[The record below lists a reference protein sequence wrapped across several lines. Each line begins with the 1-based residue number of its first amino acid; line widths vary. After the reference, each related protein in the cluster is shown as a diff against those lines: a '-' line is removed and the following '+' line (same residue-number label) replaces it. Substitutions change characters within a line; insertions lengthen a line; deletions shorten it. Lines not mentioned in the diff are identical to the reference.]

1 MAAVF
6 APRARRGG
14 APAWTAAA
22 MIAPASIIVTIG
34 IVLPIVILF
43 RYSLNQFTPA
53 KVMVDAVTLENYTRF
68 FTDPFYRAV
77 LFRTIRVAALC
88 TAICVVL
95 AFPMAYCLA
104 RTRSR
109 FKNLLLMAVILPL
122 FVGNAVRAAGWMVL
136 FGNRGF
142 VNSILIGSGIVRE
155 PLQIMY
161 TEFAVVVGVIAVN
174 LPFVV
179 LTLQA
184 VLEGIDRAIEEAALG
199 LGAGPWRTFRHVILP
214 LALPGVIA
222 GTILSFILA
231 MNAYADAGASRRTD
245 VPDDGADRLQPVRR
259 SHQLAVRRGDVVCP
273 DDGDAALDGGVQL
286 AGAGPLSALSVA
298 HHGARSRRGITGTRC
313 RVRGTPDAGSSWRRL
328 RFGLRGLPDRRALQ
342 HCRR

>member
-1 MAAVF
+1 MTAAAAAGVLP
-6 APRARRGG
+6 AGSRR
-14 APAWTAAA
+14 WTAAA
-22 MIAPASIIVTIG
+22 AVAPASILVAIG
-34 IVLPIVILF
+34 IVLPIAILF
-43 RYSLNQFTPA
+43 RYSLNQFTPV
-53 KVMVDAVTLENYTRF
+53 KGMVDAFSVENYVKF
-68 FTDPFYRAV
+68 VTDPFYLAV
-77 LFRTIRVAALC
+77 LWRTIRVAAIC

-142 VNSILIGSGIVRE
+142 VNSALLGAGIVRE
-155 PLQIMY
+155 PLQLMY
-161 TEFAVVVGVIAVN
+161 TEFAVIIGVIAVN

-199 LGAGPWRTFRHVILP
+199 LGANPWRTFRHVVLP
-214 LALPGVIA
+214 LAMPGVIA

-231 MNAYADAGASRRTD
+231 MNAYATPVLLGGPTFQMMGPTVYNQFAGLSNW
-245 VPDDGADRLQPVRR
+245 PFGAAMAFVLMTATLVLTLT
-259 SHQLAVRRGDVVCP
+259 SNWLAQAP
-273 DDGDAALDGGVQL
+273 Y
-286 AGAGPLSALSVA
+286 
-298 HHGARSRRGITGTRC
+298 
-313 RVRGTPDAGSSWRRL
+313 
-328 RFGLRGLPDRRALQ
+328 RRAIVEPVAV
-342 HCRR
+342 

>member
-1 MAAVF
+1 MTAAAARLSGTN
-6 APRARRGG
+6 APG
-14 APAWTAAA
+14 WTAAA
-22 MIAPASIIVTIG
+22 MIAPASIVVTIG
-34 IVLPIVILF
+34 IVLPIAILL
-43 RYSLNQFTPA
+43 RYSLNQYTPA
-53 KVMVDAVTLENYTRF
+53 KMMVDAVTLENYAKF
-68 FTDPFYRAV
+68 FTDPFYVAV
-77 LFRTIRVAALC
+77 LLRTMRVAAVC

-109 FKNLLLMAVILPL
+109 FKNLLLMAIILPL

-142 VNSILIGSGIVRE
+142 ANAVLMEWGIARE

-161 TEFAVVVGVIAVN
+161 TEFAVVVGIIAVN

-184 VLEGIDRAIEEAALG
+184 VLEGIDRAIEEAAQG

-214 LALPGVIA
+214 LAMPGVVA

-231 MNAYADAGASRRTD
+231 MNAYATPVLLGGPTFQMMAPTVYNQFAGLSNW
-245 VPDDGADRLQPVRR
+245 PFG
-259 SHQLAVRRGDVVCP
+259 
-273 DDGDAALDGGVQL
+273 AALSFVLMTATLLLTVTSNWAAQ
-286 AGAGPLSALSVA
+286 
-298 HHGARSRRGITGTRC
+298 RRY
-313 RVRGTPDAGSSWRRL
+313 RR
-328 RFGLRGLPDRRALQ
+328 
-342 HCRR
+342 

>member
-1 MAAVF
+1 MTAAAVSLARER
-6 APRARRGG
+6 APV
-14 APAWTAAA
+14 WSAAA
-22 MIAPASIIVTIG
+22 MIAPASIVVTIG
-34 IVLPIVILF
+34 IVLPIVLLF
-43 RYSLNQFTPA
+43 RYSLNQYTPA
-53 KVMVDAVTLENYTRF
+53 KMMVDAFTLENYVKF
-68 FTDPFYRAV
+68 FTDPFYLAV

-142 VNSILIGSGIVRE
+142 VNASLMDLGVTTA

-161 TEFAVVVGVIAVN
+161 TELAVVIGIIAVN

-179 LTLQA
+179 LTLQS

-199 LGAGPWRTFRHVILP
+199 LGAGPWRAFRHVILP
-214 LALPGVIA
+214 LAMPGVIA

-231 MNAYADAGASRRTD
+231 MNAYATPVLLGGPTFQMMGPTVYNQFAGLSNW
-245 VPDDGADRLQPVRR
+245 PFG
-259 SHQLAVRRGDVVCP
+259 
-273 DDGDAALDGGVQL
+273 AALAFVL
-286 AGAGPLSALSVA
+286 MTATLLLTMTSNLVA
-298 HHGARSRRGITGTRC
+298 HRGYRR
-313 RVRGTPDAGSSWRRL
+313 
-328 RFGLRGLPDRRALQ
+328 
-342 HCRR
+342 

>member
-1 MAAVF
+1 M
-6 APRARRGG
+6 
-14 APAWTAAA
+14 TAAA
-22 MIAPASIIVTIG
+22 QALARDRGPAWSAAAMVTPASIVVSIG

-43 RYSLNQFTPA
+43 RYSLNQYTPT
-53 KVMVDAVTLENYTRF
+53 KIMVDAFTLENYVKF
-68 FTDPFYRAV
+68 FTDPFYLAV

-88 TAICVVL
+88 TLVCVVL

-142 VNSILIGSGIVRE
+142 VNALLTEAGIARE

-161 TEFAVVVGVIAVN
+161 TELAVVIGIIAVN

-184 VLEGIDRAIEEAALG
+184 VLEGIDRPIEEAALG

-214 LALPGVIA
+214 LAMPGVIA

-231 MNAYADAGASRRTD
+231 MNAYATPVLLGGPTFQMMGPTVYNQFAGLSNW
-245 VPDDGADRLQPVRR
+245 PFGAA
-259 SHQLAVRRGDVVCP
+259 LAFVLMAATLTLTITSNWLAHRGD
-273 DDGDAALDGGVQL
+273 
-286 AGAGPLSALSVA
+286 
-298 HHGARSRRGITGTRC
+298 RR
-313 RVRGTPDAGSSWRRL
+313 
-328 RFGLRGLPDRRALQ
+328 
-342 HCRR
+342 

>member
-1 MAAVF
+1 MATA
-6 APRARRGG
+6 AAQPLARDR
-14 APAWTAAA
+14 APAWSAAA
-22 MIAPASIIVTIG
+22 MVTPAAIVVTIG

-43 RYSLNQFTPA
+43 RYSLNQYTPA
-53 KVMVDAVTLENYTRF
+53 KIMVDAFTIENYVKF
-68 FTDPFYRAV
+68 FTDPFYLAV

-88 TAICVVL
+88 TLICVVL

-142 VNSILIGSGIVRE
+142 VNALLTEAGIARE

-161 TEFAVVVGVIAVN
+161 TELAVVIGIIAVN

-184 VLEGIDRAIEEAALG
+184 VLEGIDRPIEEAALG
-199 LGAGPWRTFRHVILP
+199 LGAGPWRTFWHVILP
-214 LALPGVIA
+214 LAMPGVIA

-231 MNAYADAGASRRTD
+231 MNAYATPVLLGGPTFQMMGPTVYNQFAGLSNW
-245 VPDDGADRLQPVRR
+245 PFG
-259 SHQLAVRRGDVVCP
+259 
-273 DDGDAALDGGVQL
+273 AALAFVLMAATLMLTVTSNWL
-286 AGAGPLSALSVA
+286 AHRGY
-298 HHGARSRRGITGTRC
+298 RR
-313 RVRGTPDAGSSWRRL
+313 
-328 RFGLRGLPDRRALQ
+328 
-342 HCRR
+342 

>member
-1 MAAVF
+1 MMAA
-6 APRARRGG
+6 ATGLPAGARR
-14 APAWTAAA
+14 WTAAA
-22 MIAPASIIVTIG
+22 AVAPASIVVTIG
-34 IVLPIVILF
+34 IVLPVVILF

-53 KVMVDAVTLENYTRF
+53 KMMLDAFTAENYVKF
-68 FTDPFYRAV
+68 LTDPFYLTV
-77 LFRTIRVAALC
+77 LARTIRVAAVC
-88 TAICVVL
+88 TAICIVL

-142 VNSILIGSGIVRE
+142 VNSILVGMGLARE

-161 TEFAVVVGVIAVN
+161 TEFAVIVGVIAVN

-184 VLEGIDRAIEEAALG
+184 VLEGIDRSIEEAALG
-199 LGAGPWRTFRHVILP
+199 LGANPWRTLRHVVLP
-214 LALPGVIA
+214 LAMPGVIA

-231 MNAYADAGASRRTD
+231 MNAYATPVLLGGPTFQMMGPTVYNQFAGLSNW
-245 VPDDGADRLQPVRR
+245 PFGAAMAFVLMTATLVLTLT
-259 SHQLAVRRGDVVCP
+259 SNWLA
-273 DDGDAALDGGVQL
+273 Q
-286 AGAGPLSALSVA
+286 
-298 HHGARSRRGITGTRC
+298 ARY
-313 RVRGTPDAGSSWRRL
+313 
-328 RFGLRGLPDRRALQ
+328 RRAKLEPIAN
-342 HCRR
+342 

>member
-1 MAAVF
+1 MTAA
-6 APRARRGG
+6 AEPRVPDR
-14 APAWTAAA
+14 APAWSAAA
-22 MIAPASIIVTIG
+22 MVTPAAMVVTIG

-43 RYSLNQFTPA
+43 RYSLNQYTPA
-53 KVMVDAVTLENYTRF
+53 KIMVDAFTIENYVKF
-68 FTDPFYRAV
+68 FTDPFYLAV
-77 LFRTIRVAALC
+77 LWRTIRVAALC

-142 VNSILIGSGIVRE
+142 VNALLTEAGVTRE

-161 TEFAVVVGVIAVN
+161 TELAVVIGIIAVN

-184 VLEGIDRAIEEAALG
+184 VLEGIDRPIEEAALG

-214 LALPGVIA
+214 LAMPGVIA

-231 MNAYADAGASRRTD
+231 MNAYATPVLLGGPTFQMMGPTVYNQFAGLSNW
-245 VPDDGADRLQPVRR
+245 PFGAA
-259 SHQLAVRRGDVVCP
+259 LAFVLMAATLTLTVTSNWLAHRGD
-273 DDGDAALDGGVQL
+273 
-286 AGAGPLSALSVA
+286 
-298 HHGARSRRGITGTRC
+298 RR
-313 RVRGTPDAGSSWRRL
+313 
-328 RFGLRGLPDRRALQ
+328 
-342 HCRR
+342 

>member
-1 MAAVF
+1 MTAA
-6 APRARRGG
+6 AHPLARER
-14 APAWTAAA
+14 APAWSAAA
-22 MIAPASIIVTIG
+22 MLTPASIVVTIG

-43 RYSLNQFTPA
+43 RYSLNQYTPA
-53 KVMVDAVTLENYTRF
+53 KVMVDAFTAQNYVKF
-68 FTDPFYRAV
+68 FTDPFYVAV

-122 FVGNAVRAAGWMVL
+122 FVGNAVRAAGWMVM

-142 VNSILIGSGIVRE
+142 VNAMLMGLGITRA
-155 PLQIMY
+155 PIQIMY
-161 TEFAVVVGVIAVN
+161 TELAVVIGIIAVN

-184 VLEGIDRAIEEAALG
+184 VLEGIDRPIEEAALG

-214 LALPGVIA
+214 LSMPGVIA

-231 MNAYADAGASRRTD
+231 MNAYATPVLLGGPTFQMMGPTVYNQFAGLSNW
-245 VPDDGADRLQPVRR
+245 PFG
-259 SHQLAVRRGDVVCP
+259 
-273 DDGDAALDGGVQL
+273 AALAFVLMTATLTLTVASNWL
-286 AGAGPLSALSVA
+286 A
-298 HHGARSRRGITGTRC
+298 H
-313 RVRGTPDAGSSWRRL
+313 
-328 RFGLRGLPDRRALQ
+328 RRAAY
-342 HCRR
+342 

>member
-1 MAAVF
+1 MAAAT
-6 APRARRGG
+6 APPVRTGV
-14 APAWTAAA
+14 PAWTAAA
-22 MIAPASIIVTIG
+22 AVAPASIVVTIG
-34 IVLPIVILF
+34 IVLPVVILF
-43 RYSLNQFTPA
+43 RYSLNQYTPA
-53 KVMVDAVTLENYTRF
+53 KVMVDAFTIENYVKF
-68 FTDPFYRAV
+68 LTDPFYLAV

-109 FKNLLLMAVILPL
+109 FKNLLLMAVVLPL

-142 VNSILIGSGIVRE
+142 VNSILMGLGITRE

-199 LGAGPWRTFRHVILP
+199 LGAGPWRTFSHVIFP

-231 MNAYADAGASRRTD
+231 MNAYATPVLLGGPTFQMMGPTVYNQFAGLSNW
-245 VPDDGADRLQPVRR
+245 PFGAAMAFVLMTATLLLTVT
-259 SHQLAVRRGDVVCP
+259 SNWLA
-273 DDGDAALDGGVQL
+273 Q
-286 AGAGPLSALSVA
+286 
-298 HHGARSRRGITGTRC
+298 ARY
-313 RVRGTPDAGSSWRRL
+313 
-328 RFGLRGLPDRRALQ
+328 RRAAAASINVTAN
-342 HCRR
+342 